1 MKNLPYLVPTAK
13 PIEIF
18 QEYSQHIPHA
28 PTKNKQNPHLN
39 PNQPRN
45 NDTHKKTSSTSPN
58 PPTNLNLP
66 LHSFPPVHLN
76 NLLLHAQHLRILRLL
91 SHIIQVS
98 SCSNTKSDR
107 IRSSHAD
114 KPSLVLSS
122 TIIADSMRDEQV
134 DDFSRFE
141 DSFVARPTLPSDAE
155 ARITTKLFTV
165 APTSEE
171 HSPSPNGLDTGVEQ
185 QIGAD
190 KQMMEMQD
198 TLQTNITTTDTPTT
212 STSSEK
218 KTDRMRCSSL
228 TVANE
233 MTDKQKSLSDW
244 VSASHPSLDPSPSPT
259 LSEERPTVQN
269 AALRIG
275 AGFGQSLFHRLLRLH
290 VPFLPLTAQGLC
302 KPSISRLLT
311 RVYPNLTNTARVSQ
325 PPLTISNAG
334 LGLDFQFVHV
344 EGEGEGEVEQAAFF
358 IENTEEARFAV
369 ELFKYLRLIGHPP
382 HSISIL
388 TPYNGQRALIRDI
401 VQRECAA
408 HKDFGRPH
416 KITTI
421 SCLEGCKDDIIILS
435 LVRTTNPG
443 RLSEQTE
450 IVGAVPSARHGL
462 YVLGRTELVENT
474 PALKRVLGPVIMK
487 ANALVIEPTEKF
499 EGHERLT
506 TQPADQ
512 QRIQFMKNSAQL
524 AKINSVLMGAR

>member
-1 MKNLPYLVPTAK
+1 
-13 PIEIF
+13 
-18 QEYSQHIPHA
+18 
-28 PTKNKQNPHLN
+28 
-39 PNQPRN
+39 
-45 NDTHKKTSSTSPN
+45 
-58 PPTNLNLP
+58 
-66 LHSFPPVHLN
+66 
-76 NLLLHAQHLRILRLL
+76 
-91 SHIIQVS
+91 
-98 SCSNTKSDR
+98 
-107 IRSSHAD
+107 
-114 KPSLVLSS
+114 
-122 TIIADSMRDEQV
+122 MRDEQV
-134 DDFSRFE
+134 DDFSRSE

-155 ARITTKLFTV
+155 ARIATKLFTV

-259 LSEERPTVQN
+259 LSEVWTATLCTWRALSSATLFGRSDRLFRMLLFASALDSASRSSTAFSASTCPSSRSLHRVSASPPSLDSSLESIPT
-269 AALRIG
+269 
-275 AGFGQSLFHRLLRLH
+275 SPTH
-290 VPFLPLTAQGLC
+290 
-302 KPSISRLLT
+302 
-311 RVYPNLTNTARVSQ
+311 RVYHNRRSPSPTLELDWTASF
-325 PPLTISNAG
+325 L
-334 LGLDFQFVHV
+334 HV

-382 HSISIL
+382 HTISIL

-421 SCLEGCKDDIIILS
+421 SCLQGCKDDIIILS

-450 IVGAVPSARHGL
+450 IVGA
-462 YVLGRTELVENT
+462 
-474 PALKRVLGPVIMK
+474 ALKRVLGPIIMK

-524 AKINSVLMGAR
+524 AKINSVLKGAR

>member
-1 MKNLPYLVPTAK
+1 MEFEAATQTDKDSENGNEK
-13 PIEIF
+13 
-18 QEYSQHIPHA
+18 
-28 PTKNKQNPHLN
+28 
-39 PNQPRN
+39 R
-45 NDTHKKTSSTSPN
+45 SP
-58 PPTNLNLP
+58 P
-66 LHSFPPVHLN
+66 
-76 NLLLHAQHLRILRLL
+76 ALRL
-91 SHIIQVS
+91 
-98 SCSNTKSDR
+98 T
-107 IRSSHAD
+107 AD

-134 DDFSRFE
+134 DDFSRSE

-155 ARITTKLFTV
+155 ARIATKLFTV

-290 VPFLPLTAQGLC
+290 VPFLPLTAQGIC

-311 RVYPNLTNTARVSQ
+311 RVYPDLTNTSRVSQ
-325 PPLTISNAG
+325 PPFTISNAG
-334 LGLDFQFVHV
+334 VGLDCQFLHV

-382 HSISIL
+382 HTISIL

-421 SCLEGCKDDIIILS
+421 SCLQGCKDDIIILS

-450 IVGAVPSARHGL
+450 IVGA
-462 YVLGRTELVENT
+462 
-474 PALKRVLGPVIMK
+474 ALKRVLGPIIMK